1 MDRTTEEVLLGRLH
15 GELDAAD
22 GVLVCDIDNGVL
34 TPSLLSEIIR
44 IARSHRNR
52 SSSIREARRIFSM
65 YRVATVLTPNRF
77 EAQYGTG
84 LDMSAAENWP
94 AGANKL
100 IADLDLSVSLV
111 TLHRD
116 GMFLS
121 EGSGQA
127 LHIDTTPRE
136 VYDVTGAEDI
146 VLATFSFFWIAR
158 LPAPEAA
165 VLANAAGG
173 LEVARHGATVISREE
188 LANALQGQTASSR
201 KICRLHELSGEVD
214 RHRRAGSKICLVD
227 ANFEA
232 LDAGRVRLLEIAR
245 AQADLLIVGFR
256 GTSGS
261 QPLDQAARSEYSIPE
276 QAQILAALES
286 VDYVVM
292 VEGPGLAEIVHSIQP
307 DIFVASDGRSGTSGD
322 EFEAVRSY
330 GGRVVLSD
338 FQGAP
343 HVSWSPQINGTLKG
357 GASVIREPLGSSVPL
372 PRV

>member
-1 MDRTTEEVLLGRLH
+1 
-15 GELDAAD
+15 
-22 GVLVCDIDNGVL
+22 
-34 TPSLLSEIIR
+34 
-44 IARSHRNR
+44 
-52 SSSIREARRIFSM
+52 M

-146 VLATFSFFWIAR
+146 VLATFSFFWIAG

-188 LANALQGQTASSR
+188 LAAALHIQPGSSR
-201 KICRLHELSGEVD
+201 KIRFLHELRGEVD
-214 RHRRAGSKICLVD
+214 RRAGSKICFVD
-227 ANFEA
+227 ATFDA
-232 LDAGRVRLLEIAR
+232 LDASWVQLLESAR
-245 AQADLLIVGFR
+245 ALSDLLIVGFR
-256 GTSGS
+256 GGPGS
-261 QPLDQAARSEYSIPE
+261 QRIDQVARSEPSSPE
-276 QAQILAALES
+276 RARILAALEA
-286 VDYVVM
+286 VDNVLM
-292 VEGPGLAEIVHSIQP
+292 IESPGRAAIVHSIQP
-307 DIFVASDGRSGTSGD
+307 DIFVASERLSGSIGD
-322 EFEAVRSY
+322 EFGRFAVMA
-330 GGRVVLSD
+330 V
-338 FQGAP
+338 A
-343 HVSWSPQINGTLKG
+343 
-357 GASVIREPLGSSVPL
+357 
-372 PRV
+372 